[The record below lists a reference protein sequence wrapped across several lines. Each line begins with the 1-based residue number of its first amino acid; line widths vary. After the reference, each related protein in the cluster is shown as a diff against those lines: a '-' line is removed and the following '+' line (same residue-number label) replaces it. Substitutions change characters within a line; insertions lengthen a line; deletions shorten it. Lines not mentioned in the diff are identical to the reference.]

1 MGKKANSPGALV
13 RAWFAVTPQERRL
26 LFGILAVTLLGFTLR
41 YFYLRASEPTAT
53 EPPGNA
59 GAFNP

>member
-1 MGKKANSPGALV
+1 MAKKTNGPGAFA

-41 YFYLRASEPTAT
+41 YFYLRNSGPAPAD
-53 EPPGNA
+53 PPGGNS
-59 GAFNP
+59 AFNP